1 MFNNVIV
8 RAIIG
13 AICIVLIVFVF
24 RKAKTKT
31 NNNYV
36 DKTTKNHKRWYKW

>member
-1 MFNNVIV
+1 MFNNIIV

-13 AICIVLIVFVF
+13 AICLILIVIVF
-24 RKAKTKT
+24 KKAKVKN

-36 DKTTKNHKRWYKW
+36 DKTTKNHKRWYK